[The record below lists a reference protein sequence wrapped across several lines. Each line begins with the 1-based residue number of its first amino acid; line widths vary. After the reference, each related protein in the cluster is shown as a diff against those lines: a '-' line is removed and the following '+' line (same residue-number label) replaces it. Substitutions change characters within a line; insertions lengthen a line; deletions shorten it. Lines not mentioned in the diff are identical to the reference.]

1 MNEGVVTADA
11 LCEPPG
17 SARMK
22 LKTLPLPERPLY
34 PTTFPRH
41 RRTTVFFRP
50 LSVHALP
57 RPGAVSSRAVLI
69 ESLERSQSPVPG
81 PCSLLCVLRF

>member
-41 RRTTVFFRP
+41 RRTTVFFQTFECSRP
-50 LSVHALP
+50 AQTRGCQFES
-57 RPGAVSSRAVLI
+57 RPH
-69 ESLERSQSPVPG
+69 
-81 PCSLLCVLRF
+81 